1 MQLEQLGEKA
11 RGLVKGNK
19 AAVVTDENVE
29 KLYLGRCVESLH
41 NAGFEVYSFTVAPGE
56 QSKSGETYLSLLE
69 FLAEIPLTRADTFG
83 AFRSFRCRLLF
94 LPQWILPSEERLP
107 STLQRVKTLRGLS
120 ISRCSFCGM
129 PLFWIHCLRKSI
141 KTVWRKSSSTAC

>member
-69 FLAEIPLTRADTFG
+69 FLAEIPLTRADVLVEKLG
-83 AFRSFRCRLLF
+83 QSA
-94 LPQWILPSEERLP
+94 
-107 STLQRVKTLRGLS
+107 
-120 ISRCSFCGM
+120 
-129 PLFWIHCLRKSI
+129 
-141 KTVWRKSSSTAC
+141 